1 MAFLTLNQCRK
12 NINGIHSWDSEEF
25 FFLKYWN
32 RNFLR
37 TMEMFLESDYKNE
50 TPVLKF
56 LFCIFFS
63 IDTDTFPKSN
73 RLNKNKNKRAW

>member
-1 MAFLTLNQCRK
+1 
-12 NINGIHSWDSEEF
+12 
-25 FFLKYWN
+25 
-32 RNFLR
+32 
-37 TMEMFLESDYKNE
+37 MEMFLESDYKNE